1 MRQPTKILLKK
12 HIILWKKYWVLKG
25 LILSNVS
32 EQHEF
37 FFPFSG
43 SSMMHLLIFFWKCES
58 CGISKKNYPLLQ
70 QRDPIW
76 NCRTKNSIISTSFWR
91 KKNASSGGGGRRR
104 SKQLNKRP
112 RRSQAKKLVFQFL
125 CFIKRFSVHIVTQL
139 NSDNAI
145 GRKVGKNTRA
155 KNPISNIKVH

>member
-1 MRQPTKILLKK
+1 MHSQKINILRRLRATWNYFFRFSSSWCIYWFFLKMRICS
-12 HIILWKKYWVLKG
+12 HSKKY
-25 LILSNVS
+25 
-32 EQHEF
+32 
-37 FFPFSG
+37 
-43 SSMMHLLIFFWKCES
+43 
-58 CGISKKNYPLLQ
+58 YPLLQ
-70 QRDPIW
+70 RRDPIW

>member
-1 MRQPTKILLKK
+1 MEKDILLLKNYC
-12 HIILWKKYWVLKG
+12 ILKR
-25 LILSNVS
+25 LIFSDVS
-32 EQHEF
+32 EQREF
-37 FFPFSG
+37 FLDFQVLDAF
-43 SSMMHLLIFFWKCES
+43 IDFFWKWES
-58 CGISKKNYPLLQ
+58 VRILKKYYYPLLQ
-70 QRDPIW
+70 RRDPIW

>member
-1 MRQPTKILLKK
+1 MHSQKIN
-12 HIILWKKYWVLKG
+12 ILRRLRGTWNFFLDFQVLDAF
-25 LILSNVS
+25 ID
-32 EQHEF
+32 
-37 FFPFSG
+37 
-43 SSMMHLLIFFWKCES
+43 FFWKWES
-58 CGISKKNYPLLQ
+58 VRILKKYYPLLQ
-70 QRDPIW
+70 RRDPIW